1 MDISPTTIRV
11 IILGGGKGG
20 TALLELFTR
29 SPDVEV
35 VGVADINPDA
45 PGLRLAR
52 NLGIQ
57 TATDPLAFIE
67 EDRANLIVDVTGDP
81 TMGTL
86 LVQRKPPSAEV
97 LGGKTALL
105 IWKLAQHEQDLRDQ
119 LIQSEKL
126 ASIGTLASGIAHEIN
141 NPLYAIT
148 GLSELLRDETRQE
161 IIKEYVAE
169 IIQSGQRIKTIVE
182 DLNAYARRAPP
193 SEEASDIDL
202 NTTLDEAVKMARRAT
217 ILDEVR
223 VVTQYGTLHPVRG
236 KTEELL
242 QVFVNLVTN
251 AIQAMEG
258 RGTLTLSTASANGFV
273 QATIKDTGPGIPRSN
288 LGRIFDPFFT
298 TKEQG
303 KGTGLGLHIVRDIVT
318 HYGGHVKVESTV
330 GQGTTFTVSL
340 PVKPQS

>member
-1 MDISPTTIRV
+1 MDLSPTTIRV

-35 VGVADINPDA
+35 VGMADVNPEA

-57 TATDPLAFIE
+57 TATDPLALIE
-67 EDRANLIVDVTGDP
+67 EDRATLIVDVTGDHA
-81 TMGTL
+81 MGTL
-86 LVQRKPPSAEV
+86 LLQHKPPRAEV
-97 LGGKTALL
+97 LGGKAALL
-105 IWKLAQHEQDLRDQ
+105 IWKLAQHERDLRDQ

-148 GLSELLRDETRQE
+148 GLSELLRDETRKE
-161 IIKEYVAE
+161 VIKEYVVE

-182 DLNAYARRAPP
+182 DLNAFARRAP
-193 SEEASDIDL
+193 SEDACDIDL
-202 NTTLDEAVKMARRAT
+202 NATLDEAVRMARRAT

-223 VVTQYGTLHPVRG
+223 VVTQYGPLLPVRG
-236 KTEELL
+236 KAEELL

-273 QATIKDTGPGIPRSN
+273 QAMVKDTGPGISQNN

-303 KGTGLGLHIVRDIVT
+303 KGTGLGLHIVRDLVT
-318 HYGGHVKVESTV
+318 RYGGHVKAESTL
-330 GQGTTFTVSL
+330 GQGATFTVKL
-340 PVKPQS
+340 PAKPQS